1 METETLFGVA
11 RPSGCHGG
19 EESIG
24 ERLSQFHKDSIIAT
38 AAAEKLSRYSTD
50 PYEVYEVELTVRKK
64 IA

>member
-1 METETLFGVA
+1 MEAETLFGLA

-24 ERLSQFHKDSIIAT
+24 ERILQLHKDSNIAT
-38 AAAEKLSRYSTD
+38 NTAASLSKWSND
-50 PYEVYEVELTVRKK
+50 DYEVYEVELTVKRK